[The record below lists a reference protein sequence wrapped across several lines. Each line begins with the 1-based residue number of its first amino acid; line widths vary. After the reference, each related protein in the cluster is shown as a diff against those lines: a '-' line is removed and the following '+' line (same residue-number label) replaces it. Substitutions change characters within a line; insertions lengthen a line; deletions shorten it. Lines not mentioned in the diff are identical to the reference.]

1 MVSNLVTPPVSREG
15 GDPVPGRG
23 DLPERGVAAVRGV
36 RAHEAGGRDRDQRA
50 GRPHPGVLRPAP
62 LLSVTRSPQPPGQA
76 AAGGQPA
83 VWQTC
88 SYV

>member
-1 MVSNLVTPPVSREG
+1 MVSNLVMPSVSREG
-15 GDPVPGRG
+15 GDLVPGRG
-23 DLPERGVAAVRGV
+23 HLPERGVAAVRGV

-62 LLSVTRSPQPPGQA
+62 LLTVTRRPQPAGQA
-76 AAGGQPA
+76 AAGGHPA

-88 SYV
+88 GHA

>member
-1 MVSNLVTPPVSREG
+1 MVRKLVIPPVSREG

-62 LLSVTRSPQPPGQA
+62 LLTVTCSPQPAGQT

-88 SYV
+88 SHA

>member
-1 MVSNLVTPPVSREG
+1 MVSNLVMPSVCREG

-23 DLPERGVAAVRGV
+23 HLPERGVAAVRGV

-62 LLSVTRSPQPPGQA
+62 LLTVTRRPQPAGQA
-76 AAGGQPA
+76 AAGGHPA

-88 SYV
+88 GHA

>member
-1 MVSNLVTPPVSREG
+1 MVSDLVTPPVSREG

-50 GRPHPGVLRPAP
+50 GRPHTGVLRPPA
-62 LLSVTRSPQPPGQA
+62 LLQVRAGPRSAGPA
-76 AAGGQPA
+76 ASHHWRGS
-83 VWQTC
+83 TKK
-88 SYV
+88 